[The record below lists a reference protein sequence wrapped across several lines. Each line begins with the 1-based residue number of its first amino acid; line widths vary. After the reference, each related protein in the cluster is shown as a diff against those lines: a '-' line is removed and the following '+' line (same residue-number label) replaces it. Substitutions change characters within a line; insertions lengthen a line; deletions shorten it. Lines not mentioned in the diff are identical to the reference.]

1 MTESFFKNKADEK
14 PSNQVPELEAR
25 ADGNDT
31 EQNESAQGFDMQ
43 EIRIAAIL
51 AYIPLLCF
59 IPLLSMRENPQN
71 RFHARQGVLLFLVEL
86 VAVIFLI
93 DGISN
98 FIFKGILLIA
108 LAFSIA
114 GIYFAFK
121 GKTYKLP
128 IIGDLADKTKL

>member
-1 MTESFFKNKADEK
+1 MTDSFFKNEADEK
-14 PSNQVPELEAR
+14 PSHQVPELEEPSE
-25 ADGNDT
+25 GNGAT
-31 EQNESAQGFDMQ
+31 QAENNRSFDNQ
-43 EIRIAAIL
+43 EIRMAAIL
-51 AYIPLLCF
+51 SYIPFLCF
-59 IPLLSMRENPQN
+59 IPLLSMKENPQN
-71 RFHARQGVLLFLVEL
+71 RFHARQGVLLFLIEL

-108 LAFSIA
+108 IAFSIA